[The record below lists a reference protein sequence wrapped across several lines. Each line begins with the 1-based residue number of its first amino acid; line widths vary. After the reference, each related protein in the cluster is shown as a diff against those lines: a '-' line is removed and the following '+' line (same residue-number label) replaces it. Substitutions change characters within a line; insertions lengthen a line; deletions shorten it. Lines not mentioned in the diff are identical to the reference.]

1 MEAVRAQ
8 RLQPGVG
15 AGPRGARPGLTGGPA
30 GLAPAPGTGSTL
42 GLGPG
47 LGLPPPPPPLGLQ
60 APPAPPGT
68 GTGAVPGP
76 PAVLREAVE
85 AVVRSFAKHTQGYG
99 RVNVVEALQ
108 EFWQMKQ
115 SRGAELRNGALVLY
129 EMVPAASPPYVCYVT
144 LPGGS
149 CFGSFQ
155 FCPTKAEARRSA
167 AKIAL
172 MNSVFNEHPSRRI
185 TDDFIE
191 KSVSEALASFNE
203 LMTVFQLLH
212 WNGSLKAMRERQC
225 SRQVSPGASQGLPLL
240 LPTPK
245 LLLASRSHQEVL
257 AHYSHRALDD
267 DIRNQMA
274 LDWVNRE
281 QSIPGAVSRELAA
294 TERELDEARLA
305 GKELRF
311 HKEKKDILLLAAG
324 QLGSAHS
331 SGC

>member
-1 MEAVRAQ
+1 MESLRSQ

-15 AGPRGARPGLTGGPA
+15 PGVSGGTLRSLRPGVTGGSFPSPQA
-30 GLAPAPGTGSTL
+30 SA
-42 GLGPG
+42 
-47 LGLPPPPPPLGLQ
+47 PPPPLGLGI
-60 APPAPPGT
+60 PGSA
-68 GTGAVPGP
+68 GS

-115 SRGAELRNGALVLY
+115 TRGAELKNGALVVY
-129 EMVPAASPPYVCYVT
+129 EMVPSTSPPYVCYVT

-185 TDDFIE
+185 TDEFIE
-191 KSVSEALASFNE
+191 KSVCEALATFNGNREEADNPNTGIGAFRFMLESNKGKSMLEFQE

-225 SRQVSPGASQGLPLL
+225 SRQ
-240 LPTPK
+240 
-245 LLLASRSHQEVL
+245 EVL

-267 DIRNQMA
+267 DMRNQMA
-274 LDWVNRE
+274 MDWVNRE
-281 QSIPGAVSRELAA
+281 QDIPGVLTRELAA
-294 TERELDEARLA
+294 TERQLDEARLA
-305 GKELRF
+305 GKELRY
-311 HKEKKDILLLAAG
+311 HKEKKDILMLAAG
-324 QLGSAHS
+324 QLGNIHTSN
-331 SGC
+331 C

>member
-8 RLQPGVG
+8 RLQPGV
-15 AGPRGARPGLTGGPA
+15 AAAPRAARPGLTGAPSAPG
-30 GLAPAPGTGSTL
+30 GAPAPAAL
-42 GLGPG
+42 GAG

-60 APPAPPGT
+60 GPGGPAG
-68 GTGAVPGP
+68 GGGAGAGAGP

-108 EFWQMKQ
+108 EFWQMKA
-115 SRGAELRNGALVLY
+115 SRGAELRHGALVLY
-129 EMVPAASPPYVCYVT
+129 ELVPAGSPPYVCYVT

-191 KSVSEALASFNE
+191 KSVSEALASFN
-203 LMTVFQLLH
+203 
-212 WNGSLKAMRERQC
+212 
-225 SRQVSPGASQGLPLL
+225 
-240 LPTPK
+240 
-245 LLLASRSHQEVL
+245 
-257 AHYSHRALDD
+257 
-267 DIRNQMA
+267 
-274 LDWVNRE
+274 
-281 QSIPGAVSRELAA
+281 
-294 TERELDEARLA
+294 
-305 GKELRF
+305 
-311 HKEKKDILLLAAG
+311 
-324 QLGSAHS
+324 
-331 SGC
+331 